1 MNVNPIKMLVKNTA
15 RREFSTRVA
24 PKYSRSINFYSC
36 IRTETYEPVMLSERV
51 GVYDMPRVKHHH
63 TVNIRHSKKQISTL
77 LDTVFRRANSDNGS
91 VNIICFQYNMSICE
105 VGELAKALIL
115 NQPIEY
121 LQLVRNSLQS
131 GGTHVLA
138 EALRLNQ
145 TVKTL
150 DLDMNDMGD
159 DGAISIAEA
168 LRENKSIQDISLSN
182 NGISRIG
189 LEAILDSIQEHPT
202 IETIN
207 LSANPEIHFEVPD
220 DYNQPLDSIHAAR
233 SLKSVRF
240 SNLTLCKP
248 PKTNHQDDSKND

>member
-15 RREFSTRVA
+15 RREFATRVA
-24 PKYSRSINFYSC
+24 PKFSRSINFYSC
-36 IRTETYEPVMLSERV
+36 IRTETYEPVVLTERV
-51 GVYDMPRVKHHH
+51 AEYDMPRVKNFH
-63 TVNIRHSKKQISTL
+63 TVNIKHSKKQISTL
-77 LDTVFRRANSDNGS
+77 LDSVFRRANSDNGS

-121 LQLVRNSLQS
+121 LQLVRNNLQI
-131 GGTHVLA
+131 GGTLVLA
-138 EALRLNQ
+138 DALRLNQ

-150 DLDMNDMGD
+150 DLDMNDIGD
-159 DGAISIAEA
+159 NGAIAIANA

-182 NGISRIG
+182 NGISRVG

-207 LSANPEIHFEVPD
+207 ISANPEIKFEAPD
-220 DYNQPLDSIHAAR
+220 DYNQPLDSIHSAR
-233 SLKSVRF
+233 SLQSVRF
-240 SNLTLCKP
+240 NNVTLCKP
-248 PKTNHQDDSKND
+248 PKTNRQDNSGI